1 MVMKWVRKYG
11 EHNGRLEFFS
21 ETRKYYSELAKPLLP
36 MKTMGSVSV
45 ERVAKSLKNS
55 IATKARNRLGN
66 YRRMQLLRVGLNL
79 CLKMRL
85 SLANSGVMDYDTR
98 EEDDDDGFL

>member
-21 ETRKYYSELAKPLLP
+21 ETRSKYYSELAKPLLS

-79 CLKMRL
+79 GLKMRL
-85 SLANSGVMDYDTR
+85 SLANSG
-98 EEDDDDGFL
+98 GNGL